1 MKSRRKVLFHAA
13 NIIIC
18 VAQIVIWVIVCSIT
32 SVESAVGLLSL
43 GGIMINA
50 NGLIVALLSAHL
62 AYKEQRSHS
71 QSP

>member
-1 MKSRRKVLFHAA
+1 MKSIIRILFHAA

-50 NGLIVALLSAHL
+50 TGLIVALLSAHL
-62 AYKEQRSHS
+62 AYKKRRSHS